1 MGRTKQ
7 CEKVAFCTYNYDPLS
22 SNYKFR
28 TFSSDCRYAVKLE
41 LNIPQLNVRLNA
53 YGILQGEKTLI
64 TLLELGIWLI
74 LKVKLA
80 DNL

>member
-7 CEKVAFCTYNYDPLS
+7 CKKVTFCTYNYDPLS
-22 SNYKFR
+22 SNYKFP
-28 TFSSDCRYAVKLE
+28 TFSCDCRYEVKLE

-53 YGILQGEKTLI
+53 YGILQGEKKLI